1 MSEVG
6 MKTIRVFISAF
17 LAGCFTLLIWHIVPS
32 SFYPWTPLD
41 IMAPATPVTWLKL
54 RFLASDNSLCQAA
67 LRTSPFYN
75 AAVPDE
81 PPHGFAGSG
90 NAKACSLTDAVRVR
104 AGPVALL
111 PSSFLASCPLAV
123 DWAMFVVHAMQ
134 PTAMQ
139 IFGRPVVRV
148 NHLGSY
154 ACRDIADTDEISAH
168 ATANALDVA
177 SFQLAS
183 MPPIAVSDWND
194 QGRRGQFLHEVRDG
208 ACRYFGTVLSPDFN
222 HAHAGHF
229 HLQATGFGFC
239 S

>member
-1 MSEVG
+1 
-6 MKTIRVFISAF
+6 MKIIRTIISLF
-17 LAGCFTLLIWHIVPS
+17 LAGCLIVLIWGIVPI

-41 IMAPATPVTWLKL
+41 IMAPATPLTWLKL
-54 RFLASDNSLCQAA
+54 RLLASDNLLCQAA
-67 LRTSPFYN
+67 LRTSPFRDP
-75 AAVPDE
+75 AVPDE
-81 PPHGFAGSG
+81 LPHGFVGPG
-90 NAKACSLTDAVRVR
+90 GPGACSLTDAVRVR
-104 AGPVALL
+104 AGPVVLL

-123 DWAMFVVHAMQ
+123 DWAMFVVHVVQ
-134 PTAMQ
+134 PTATQ
-139 IFGRPVVRV
+139 IFGRPVVRI

-168 ATANALDVA
+168 ATANALDAA

-194 QGRRGQFLHEVRDG
+194 QGRQGQFLHEVRDG
-208 ACRYFGTVLSPDFN
+208 ACRYFGMVLSPDFN
-222 HAHAGHF
+222 RAHAGHF